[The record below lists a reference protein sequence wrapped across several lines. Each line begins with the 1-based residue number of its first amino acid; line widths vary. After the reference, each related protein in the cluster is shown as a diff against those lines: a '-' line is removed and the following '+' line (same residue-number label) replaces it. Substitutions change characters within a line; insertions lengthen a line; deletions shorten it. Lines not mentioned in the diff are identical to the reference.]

1 MSNAVSPLLRSLK
14 IGDLELPNRI
24 IMAPLTRSRANNP
37 GRVPND
43 LMKEYYVQ
51 RAGAGLILTEATVVS
66 AQGVGYA
73 HTPGIWSNEQVIGW
87 KNITTAVHAAGGRI
101 FLQLWH
107 VGRISDPMFL
117 NGELPVAPSAI
128 KPAGHVSL
136 VRPVKDYVTP
146 RALET
151 AEVKKVVDD
160 FLLAAKNAKEAG
172 FDGVEIH
179 GANGYLLDQFLQ
191 DKTNL
196 RTDEYGGSLE
206 NRARLML
213 EITDACISVWGAGRV
228 GMHLAPRRDSHD
240 MGDSNPQETFS
251 YVARELGKRKI
262 AFICARERKG
272 DDSLGLQIKKEFGG
286 VYIMNEGFNREQ
298 ADMAIENNLADA
310 VAFGKLFIVNPDL
323 PERFRKLA
331 ELNPIPA
338 NMETFY
344 GGGAEGYTD
353 YPTLA

>member
-1 MSNAVSPLLRSLK
+1 
-14 IGDLELPNRI
+14 
-24 IMAPLTRSRANNP
+24 
-37 GRVPND
+37 
-43 LMKEYYVQ
+43 
-51 RAGAGLILTEATVVS
+51 
-66 AQGVGYA
+66 
-73 HTPGIWSNEQVIGW
+73 
-87 KNITTAVHAAGGRI
+87 
-101 FLQLWH
+101 
-107 VGRISDPMFL
+107 
-117 NGELPVAPSAI
+117 
-128 KPAGHVSL
+128 
-136 VRPVKDYVTP
+136 
-146 RALET
+146 
-151 AEVKKVVDD
+151 
-160 FLLAAKNAKEAG
+160 
-172 FDGVEIH
+172 
-179 GANGYLLDQFLQ
+179 LLDQFLQ